1 MTVVAGKKN
10 SKSHKKHGASNS
22 HSLSN
27 TNGTNGPK
35 CVVVDG
41 SNLVEDSTI

>member
-1 MTVVAGKKN
+1 MNIVAGKKN
-10 SKSHKKHGASNS
+10 SKSHKKQVVSNS
-22 HSLSN
+22 HSSSN

>member
-1 MTVVAGKKN
+1 MTIVAGRKN
-10 SKSHKKHGASNS
+10 SKSHKKDGVSNS
-22 HSLSN
+22 HSSSN

-35 CVVVDG
+35 CVMVDG

>member
-1 MTVVAGKKN
+1 MSIVAGRKN
-10 SKSHKKHGASNS
+10 SKSHKKNGASNS
-22 HSLSN
+22 HSSSK

-35 CVVVDG
+35 CVLVDG